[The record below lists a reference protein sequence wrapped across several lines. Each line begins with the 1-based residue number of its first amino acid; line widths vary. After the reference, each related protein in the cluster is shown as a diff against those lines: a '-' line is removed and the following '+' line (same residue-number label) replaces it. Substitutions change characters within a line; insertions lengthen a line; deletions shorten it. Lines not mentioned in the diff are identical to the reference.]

1 MFFVLPSGSARP
13 AALLVDPAQEPVVET
28 VVALREQRM
37 VRRRVPED
45 RDGAAV
51 PGHGLEVYIAEV
63 EGSLRIEAEV
73 ALLGEGG
80 VHQDERQLPRAG
92 LAALG
97 VPEAVR
103 VRRSRAEARTRGP
116 ADARVVPQPRSAQL
130 GREPLRGAPQVVVPQ
145 ALRRIEESSLFR
157 DAARTL

>member
-1 MFFVLPSGSARP
+1 MWHLLVADRASLLRCSSCFPAVERLGGSARP

-51 PGHGLEVYIAEV
+51 LGHGLEGLDGEV

-73 ALLGEGG
+73 ALLGERR
-80 VHQDERQLPRAG
+80 VHEDKRELPR
-92 LAALG
+92 
-97 VPEAVR
+97 
-103 VRRSRAEARTRGP
+103 TRF
-116 ADARVVPQPRSAQL
+116 A
-130 GREPLRGAPQVVVPQ
+130 
-145 ALRRIEESSLFR
+145 
-157 DAARTL
+157 TLWI